1 MTRSWS
7 TNRQPI
13 RDQVSSQ
20 FSLEFLCVY
29 QSHFIVTLLFLS
41 FLMFISH
48 FRGLGTS
55 LVEGCAGDFRQNAA
69 ECERVHP
76 SVHQH
81 ASEGIR
87 QSRSRTFAQMPRTT
101 AQCHERSPRLRER
114 PPEIS
119 IRQIEHQ
126 SIAKLRE
133 RPPESDE
140 FLSLTYFQVIFSSF

>member
-1 MTRSWS
+1 
-7 TNRQPI
+7 
-13 RDQVSSQ
+13 
-20 FSLEFLCVY
+20 
-29 QSHFIVTLLFLS
+29 
-41 FLMFISH
+41 MFISL

-76 SVHQH
+76 SVQQR

-87 QSRSRTFAQMPRTT
+87 QSPSRTFAQMPRTT
-101 AQCHERSPRLRER
+101 AQCHERSPRLGER

-119 IRQIEHQ
+119 IRQIERR
-126 SIAKLRE
+126 SIAQLRE

-140 FLSLTYFQVIFSSF
+140 FLSLMCF